1 MKALFVLIR
10 LTGYL
15 LGSFALLS
23 GFADVLG
30 FVPHSHET
38 PTWSA
43 RLIAALPSMLGGVVL
58 LMPIKHFLCGTRYY
72 VLAGGYTI
80 LILAVATLAAQGLIA
95 YFSGAKDPAVV
106 PVAMAFL
113 YIPVANAFVLWRMRR
128 DLKKPPNNSFKPNP
142 LRGSA

>member
-1 MKALFVLIR
+1 MKALFVLVR

-30 FVPHSHET
+30 FVPHSYGT

-43 RLIAALPSMLGGVVL
+43 RLIASLPSMLGGIVL
-58 LMPIKHFLCGTRYY
+58 LMPIKYFLHGARYY
-72 VLAGGYTI
+72 LLAGGYAT
-80 LILAVATLAAQGLIA
+80 LILAVAVLAALDLIA
-95 YFSGAKDPAVV
+95 YFSGHKDPAVV

-128 DLKKPPNNSFKPNP
+128 DLKGSPNNSFKPNP
-142 LRGSA
+142 LSGSA